1 MVIQMVDREPL
12 NVAEALQRIG
22 GDEELLR
29 EIAGLC
35 LEEYPKLL
43 GEIRSAIAARKSKD
57 LEHGAHTMKGVVSNF
72 AAENARQAAFALEM
86 IGRSGDL
93 NDAGTALTELEK
105 ALRALHPALEK
116 LARG

>member
-1 MVIQMVDREPL
+1 MVIQMVDRQPL

-35 LEEYPKLL
+35 LDEYPKLL
-43 GEIRSAIAARKSKD
+43 SEIRAAIGARNAKD

-72 AAENARQAAFALEM
+72 AAETTRQAAFTLEM

-93 NDAGTALTELEK
+93 KDAGTALAELEK
-105 ALRALHPALEK
+105 ALRALHPELEK

>member
-1 MVIQMVDREPL
+1 
-12 NVAEALQRIG
+12 
-22 GDEELLR
+22 
-29 EIAGLC
+29 LC

-43 GEIRSAIAARKSKD
+43 GEIRAAIGARKAKD

-72 AAENARQAAFALEM
+72 AAENARQASLALEL

-93 NDAGTALTELEK
+93 KDAGTALSELEK
-105 ALRALHPALEK
+105 ALRALHPELEK